1 MKLDKI
7 YLKTSSRFSEFL
19 TNWANEKNYSLAEY
33 SEKNDD
39 SDEGID
45 GLVIFNENQE
55 VDRDILDIRAF
66 FDNHQKPVHRIDING
81 TLMVGISNLDLW
93 IERNSFEH
101 SH

>member
-55 VDRDILDIRAF
+55 V
-66 FDNHQKPVHRIDING
+66 
-81 TLMVGISNLDLW
+81 
-93 IERNSFEH
+93 
-101 SH
+101 